1 MNEELF
7 HLLDG
12 DLPDEASVEVFR
24 SLADNREQR
33 ELFREQVRLQGALY
47 RNDSYGAMSADE
59 ETEMLGRMGDAI
71 GMNPS
76 GSPPPRAGRRFA
88 PLALALLGIG
98 LLVGGGTGFVA
109 GGGLDTSKQQTVSTP
124 PVPVEQAPALETHS
138 SPDVPLAFDRD
149 SVVAAIRDSLTQ
161 AMNTSQ
167 MANAAKRKV
176 RSTRRGSAGDNDPT
190 GAAAARELARKKKA
204 QSGQSND

>member
-1 MNEELF
+1 MNEELY

-24 SLADNREQR
+24 SLADSREQR
-33 ELFREQVRLQGALY
+33 ELFREQARLQGALY

-76 GSPPPRAGRRFA
+76 GSPSPRAGRRFA

-109 GGGLDTSKQQTVSTP
+109 GGGLEASKQEAVSTP

-138 SPDVPLAFDRD
+138 SETPTAFDRD
-149 SVVAAIRDSLTQ
+149 SVVAAIRDSVVQ
-161 AMNTSQ
+161 AMNASQ
-167 MANAAKRKV
+167 TANATKRKV
-176 RSTRRGSAGDNDPT
+176 RTSRRGSAGDNDPT

-204 QSGQSND
+204 QSSQNNE